1 MISRLHISMF
11 IGLALFAWVGL
22 LWVRGVQLSWE
33 YLWPYGLVVSILVL
47 IATIFER
54 RGWAWRFLHGWFVK
68 RPDIRGSWR
77 VELDSEWVDPRTE
90 EGGRAD
96 HLLHGREA
104 NAHDIEH
111 AHDDC

>member
-1 MISRLHISMF
+1 MMSRLHIGMF

-54 RGWAWRFLHGWFVK
+54 WG
-68 RPDIRGSWR
+68 
-77 VELDSEWVDPRTE
+77 
-90 EGGRAD
+90 
-96 HLLHGREA
+96 
-104 NAHDIEH
+104 
-111 AHDDC
+111 